1 MCWPH
6 VPGTWCAMTVNSPR
20 ALALGITTQKTQ
32 VFQHLTLVVS
42 STVHHNLHPGL
53 RVGGLQ
59 REKAQPDLSRKP
71 QRAEV
76 SLGLPL
82 LNCSNRQSIFM
93 M

>member
-1 MCWPH
+1 MCWPQ

-53 RVGGLQ
+53 GACRG
-59 REKAQPDLSRKP
+59 RRH
-71 QRAEV
+71 
-76 SLGLPL
+76 SLTFLESHRGQK
-82 LNCSNRQSIFM
+82 SA
-93 M
+93 